1 MIKNLVLFK
10 VGWLACVVGAAYNAA
25 WLGAAVVALVVV
37 EHLRSSVAPKREAL
51 LLAAAGAMGLVWETA
66 LVSLELIAYP
76 SGTLPMGIAP
86 YWIVAM
92 WVLFATT
99 INAGLKWVKQHW
111 LIAALAGGLGGP
123 LAFAGGEGLGAV
135 TFTDSLTLLVVG
147 LGWALLLPVLAECA
161 RRWNGLEPVPLTVEV
176 RA

>member
-10 VGWLACVVGAAYNAA
+10 VGWLACVVGAAANAA
-25 WLGAAVVALVVV
+25 WLGAVVVAMVVA
-37 EHLRSSVAPKREAL
+37 EHLRSSAWPKREAL
-51 LLAAAGAMGLVWETA
+51 LLAVAGAMGLVWETA
-66 LVSLELIAYP
+66 LVSLDLIAYP

-111 LIAALAGGLGGP
+111 LVAAVAGGIGGP
-123 LAFAGGEGLGAV
+123 LAFVGGEGLGAV
-135 TFTDSLTLLVVG
+135 IFTDSLTLLVIG
-147 LGWALLLPVLAECA
+147 LGWALLLPALAECA
-161 RRWNGLEPVPLTVEV
+161 QRWNGLETAPLKVEV
-176 RA
+176 HA